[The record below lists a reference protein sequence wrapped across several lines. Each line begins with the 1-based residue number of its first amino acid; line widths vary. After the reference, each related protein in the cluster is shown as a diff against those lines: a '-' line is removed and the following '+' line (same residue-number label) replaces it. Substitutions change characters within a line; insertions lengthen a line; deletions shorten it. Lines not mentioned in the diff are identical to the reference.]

1 MNKEEIKKRL
11 LNEIYDTMIIKG
23 KGPEIKRFRI
33 DNQKYIEIIDK
44 MMTEYL
50 IENKNGFYEIKLR
63 GLILLDRWNR
73 IKSDMNKI
81 LGRLKVA
88 YEDDPDAIRNLN
100 DIFPNGL
107 FDIPLNDIQKQIY
120 LRYLNEL
127 GFIYGVSIVVDQNI
141 GPIIQTIR
149 INEQVLIFD
158 DVETALKKMLNYD
171 NNKVDLNSPKIK
183 VIRKLGRGG
192 QGEVF
197 LIEKNGKLYAKKEI
211 KINKEDKQALERF
224 KREIEVLK
232 RINHPNL
239 IKIYDYS
246 LEEGWFEMNY
256 YPQGTLDRNLHIFK
270 GDIELCLR
278 EFRKLLDA
286 VKKLHEEGIIHRD
299 IKPKNIFVKGNN
311 LILGDMGLVFIE
323 GEERLTRT
331 QESVGSI
338 DWMPPWAHGK
348 RLEEIK
354 ENFDIF
360 SLGKVLWSMI
370 SGKSKLPFWY
380 FNEEEYNLEKLFPE
394 NKMMYWIN
402 NLLSKCV
409 VDKEEK
415 CLQSIEEMI
424 KEVEDIIFK
433 CKHDIQPLDKA
444 KRKCKVCGTGFYK
457 LYSDLNQTDNRNFG
471 IHPKGMS
478 AFKIYVCDYCG
489 HTQLFYF
496 EDMRTTLPAWKNKE
510 EM

>member
-1 MNKEEIKKRL
+1 
-11 LNEIYDTMIIKG
+11 
-23 KGPEIKRFRI
+23 
-33 DNQKYIEIIDK
+33 
-44 MMTEYL
+44 
-50 IENKNGFYEIKLR
+50 
-63 GLILLDRWNR
+63 
-73 IKSDMNKI
+73 MNKI
-81 LGRLKVA
+81 LGRLKA
-88 YEDDPDAIRNLN
+88 LYKDNPDAIRNLN
-100 DIFPNGL
+100 DIFQNIS

-120 LRYLNEL
+120 LRYLSEL

-211 KINKEDKQALERF
+211 KINKLDKQASERF

-232 RINHPNL
+232 KINHPNL
-239 IKIYDYS
+239 IKIHDYS
-246 LEEGWFEMNY
+246 LEEGWFIMDY
-256 YPQGTLDRNLHIFK
+256 YPQGTLDKNLHIFK
-270 GDIELCLR
+270 GDIELCLK
-278 EFRKLLDA
+278 EFRKLLDGI
-286 VKKLHEEGIIHRD
+286 KKLHKEGIIHRD

-331 QESVGSI
+331 EESVGSI

-348 RLEEIK
+348 RLKEIK

-360 SLGKVLWSMI
+360 SLGKVVWSMI
-370 SGKSKLPFWY
+370 SGKSKLPFLY
-380 FNEEEYNLEKLFPE
+380 FNEEEYNLEKLFPD

-415 CLQSIEEMI
+415 CLQSIEDMI

-444 KRKCKVCGTGFYK
+444 KRKCKVCGAGFYK

-496 EDMRTTLPAWKNKE
+496 ENMSNPPPAWKNKE
-510 EM
+510 EK